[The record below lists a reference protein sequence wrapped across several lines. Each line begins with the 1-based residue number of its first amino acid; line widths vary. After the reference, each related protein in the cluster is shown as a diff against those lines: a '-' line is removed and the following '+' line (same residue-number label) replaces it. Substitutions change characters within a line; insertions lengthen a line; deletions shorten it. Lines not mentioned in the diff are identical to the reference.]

1 MRIEMRGNVLNSK
14 SELTRCRIPRLI
26 IDESW
31 KKEWDKNKE
40 DEAERQKQWEEMGE
54 NGEKVI
60 GDKNAKRERVSDKG
74 KEKKKGRRKKLKY
87 QVMGEEWGLETI
99 VEGRVQED
107 GHLERQQE
115 QQKQGERH
123 TKMVN
128 KNTVQTKMKVLQ
140 GVDWICAE
148 IVRDVRERTWLTLM
162 MRQSDREREEEADI
176 ECEKEKQRQRQ
187 ENIEMEKWQAEL
199 EEGDLGNEEEW
210 D

>member
-1 MRIEMRGNVLNSK
+1 
-14 SELTRCRIPRLI
+14 
-26 IDESW
+26 
-31 KKEWDKNKE
+31 
-40 DEAERQKQWEEMGE
+40 
-54 NGEKVI
+54 
-60 GDKNAKRERVSDKG
+60 
-74 KEKKKGRRKKLKY
+74 
-87 QVMGEEWGLETI
+87 
-99 VEGRVQED
+99 
-107 GHLERQQE
+107 
-115 QQKQGERH
+115 
-123 TKMVN
+123 MVN

-148 IVRDVRERTWLTLM
+148 IVMDVRERTWLTLM